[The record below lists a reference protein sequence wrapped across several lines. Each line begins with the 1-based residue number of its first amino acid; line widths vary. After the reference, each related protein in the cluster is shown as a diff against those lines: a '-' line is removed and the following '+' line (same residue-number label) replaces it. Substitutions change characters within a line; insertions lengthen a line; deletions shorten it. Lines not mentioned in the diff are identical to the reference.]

1 MKDKIDILNQLRA
14 KAELGGGE
22 ARIKAQH
29 DKGKNTA
36 RERINLLLDEN
47 SFIEIDRFTSNSDNA
62 IPGDSVIVGTGTING
77 KNICVYSQDF
87 TVMGGSLSKVAA
99 DKICKIM
106 DICGITPEDLTFF
119 VKIAPYP
126 TRL

>member
-1 MKDKIDILNQLRA
+1 MKDKIDKLNQLRD
-14 KAELGGGE
+14 KAALGGGE

-47 SFIEIDRFTSNSDNA
+47 SFVELDRFTANSDNA
-62 IPGDSVIVGTGTING
+62 IPGDSVIVGTGKING
-77 KNICVYSQDF
+77 NNVCVYSQDF

-106 DICGITPEDLTFF
+106 R
-119 VKIAPYP
+119 KIYKIM
-126 TRL
+126 L